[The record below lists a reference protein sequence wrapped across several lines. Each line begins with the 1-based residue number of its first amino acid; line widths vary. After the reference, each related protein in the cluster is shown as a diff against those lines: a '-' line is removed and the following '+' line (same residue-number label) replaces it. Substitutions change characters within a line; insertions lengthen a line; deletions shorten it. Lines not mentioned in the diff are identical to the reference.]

1 MSAQRASRALPLV
14 YLVERGPGPSSLDAA
29 LLRQALA
36 LGVEVRFGS
45 RVQRLEGPGI
55 VATGPKR
62 ADAVAAGY
70 HFRTAMADGFW
81 LVLDDALAPQG
92 YAYLL
97 VMNGQGTVKS
107 CLFAGFEHQRSYVE
121 RTLAR
126 FRRLVGLEMQEMRF
140 HAGVANIHL
149 PTTALAGAH
158 PLAGECAGFQDGLAG
173 FGMRYA
179 LTSGHLAGLACATG
193 DLDGYE
199 AAYRRRIRPLI
210 RAATVNRYLYG
221 RAGTRGYRALVER
234 VSGASDPRA
243 WLRTHYAHH
252 WWTSLIHPI
261 ARKYT
266 ARLQAAAAAHECREG
281 CDCTY
286 CRCVREAAG
295 ASTDDGAAGVE
306 GARRGLREPPGL
318 FDLLGRLRIVA
329 GEALHHGVD
338 GLVLLGGD
346 ADQAE
351 ERAGGLGGRREL
363 RDDPLV
369 ERPGVQGPALALLEP
384 EGPVEE
390 ARGGF
395 LGAGEKG
402 EKGEDRECAHD
413 VHETAHGA
421 HAPSRSCTATVPGAR
436 R

>member
-1 MSAQRASRALPLV
+1 MPSSVIEVVGAGPAGLAAAITLAQRGRRVVVHEAQRAVGARFGADLQGLENWSAREDVLDGLRADGLGTAFAHFGCRRGLAFDAWDRRYELESPLPLV
-14 YLVERGPGPSSLDAA
+14 YLVERGPGPSSLDSA

-179 LTSGHLAGLACATG
+179 MRSGV
-193 DLDGYE
+193 
-199 AAYRRRIRPLI
+199 I
-210 RAATVNRYLYG
+210 
-221 RAGTRGYRALVER
+221 
-234 VSGASDPRA
+234 
-243 WLRTHYAHH
+243 
-252 WWTSLIHPI
+252 
-261 ARKYT
+261 
-266 ARLQAAAAAHECREG
+266 AAHALLGSEDYDARW
-281 CDCTY
+281 
-286 CRCVREAAG
+286 REAM
-295 ASTDDGAAGVE
+295 
-306 GARRGLREPPGL
+306 
-318 FDLLGRLRIVA
+318 
-329 GEALHHGVD
+329 
-338 GLVLLGGD
+338 
-346 ADQAE
+346 
-351 ERAGGLGGRREL
+351 AGGLQAS
-363 RDDPLV
+363 LV
-369 ERPGVQGPALALLEP
+369 TH
-384 EGPVEE
+384 
-390 ARGGF
+390 
-395 LGAGEKG
+395 K
-402 EKGEDRECAHD
+402 
-413 VHETAHGA
+413 
-421 HAPSRSCTATVPGAR
+421 
-436 R
+436 